1 MYDTYEINIP
11 PPSKLNIVCL
21 CSYCESL
28 NPGEVILM
36 DKMDD
41 IIHVNKIFFYST
53 QPSPMSMYKSL
64 SHSNVIFFQTSSF

>member
-11 PPSKLNIVCL
+11 PPWKLNIVCL
-21 CSYCESL
+21 CSYSESL

-41 IIHVNKIFFYST
+41 IIHVNKIFFLFHPAFPHEHV
-53 QPSPMSMYKSL
+53 QESL
-64 SHSNVIFFQTSSF
+64 P

>member
-11 PPSKLNIVCL
+11 PLSKLNIVCL
-21 CSYCESL
+21 CSYSESL

-41 IIHVNKIFFYST
+41 IIHVNKIFFLFHPAFPHEHV
-53 QPSPMSMYKSL
+53 QESL
-64 SHSNVIFFQTSSF
+64 P